1 MTAPMRLNDTGT
13 ATAERNIAI
22 TAALAELHRA
32 GNIPD
37 TLRLC
42 RYGRSVLLGQSQV
55 LQEAVDLDECR
66 RRNVEVARRVTGGG
80 AVYMSSGVL
89 VWEVVASRQRFG
101 ATLGDV
107 AGSVCSGVAAGLA
120 RLGVEVRFRTPGD
133 VTVGGRKIGGSSGF
147 ADARTVVQQGTVLVE
162 FDVAE
167 MAAVLRLPPDSAL
180 SSPRVTSLSECLGH
194 VPPMHEVKAAL
205 LAGLSQHWG
214 CTFTP
219 AEMTPAESRL
229 VTRLLGAHSL
239 LEGENRRERGAFEPG
254 RGEVLVSESRAS

>member
-1 MTAPMRLNDTGT
+1 MNAPIRLIDTGT

-32 GNIPD
+32 GDIPD

-42 RYGRSVLLGQSQV
+42 RYGCSVLVGQSQV

-101 ATLGDV
+101 ATLEDV

-120 RLGVEVRFRTPGD
+120 RLGVEARFRPPGD
-133 VTVGGRKIGGSSGF
+133 VTVCGCKIGGSGGF
-147 ADARTVVQQGTVLVE
+147 ADARTFVQQGTVLVG

-167 MAAVLRLPPDSAL
+167 MAAVLRLPPDHAL
-180 SSPRVTSLSECLGH
+180 SLPRVTSLSECLGRS
-194 VPPMHEVKAAL
+194 PPLPDVKAAL

-219 AEMTPAESRL
+219 AEMTPAESRF
-229 VTRLLGAHSL
+229 VDRLLGAHSL
-239 LEGENRRERGAFEPG
+239 LEGEGRRERGALERG
-254 RGEVLVSESRAS
+254 WGEVPVWESRAS